1 MKSNSVKKDSGSI
14 PSSEGLPIAYDL
26 YTPSHAM
33 YELPVVL
40 FLHGFKGFKDWGT
53 FPDACIEIASTG
65 YAVLSMNFSLNG
77 TGANPY
83 EFDRLDLFARE
94 TLTQDLEDVASVLV
108 ALRDGTIKSSLV
120 TLDPYNV
127 SVIGHSRGG
136 HTAVVAASELD
147 QITLVVT
154 WAAVSNVLKHWS
166 EDQIKD
172 WTTKGYTEILNS
184 RTGQKMRVDRVVYD
198 DAVENEKRLMAVN
211 RVKDLNLPCCFIHGT
226 DDDAV
231 SFEHTQILYENC
243 PSSEKDRI
251 FIDGAN
257 HTFGSTHPY
266 MDDNLPKKFTEVLD
280 HTIRWLDSFN
290 G

>member
-1 MKSNSVKKDSGSI
+1 MKSNSVKKDSGTI

-53 FPDACIEIASTG
+53 FPDACIEMASTG
-65 YAVLSMNFSLNG
+65 YAVLAMNFSLNG
-77 TGANPY
+77 TGDNPC

-94 TLTQDLEDVASVLV
+94 TLSQDLEDVASVLE
-108 ALRDGTIKSSLV
+108 ALKDSTIKSSLV
-120 TLDPYNV
+120 TMDPHNV

-147 QITLVVT
+147 QITMVVT
-154 WAAVSNVLKHWS
+154 WAAVSNVLKQWS
-166 EDQIKD
+166 EAQIND
-172 WTTKGYTEILNS
+172 WKTKGYTEILNS
-184 RTGQKMRVDRVVYD
+184 RTGQTMRVDRVVYD
-198 DAVENEKRLMAVN
+198 E
-211 RVKDLNLPCCFIHGT
+211 DLNLPCCFIHGT

-266 MDDNLPKKFTEVLD
+266 LDDNLPKKFTEVLD

>member
-1 MKSNSVKKDSGSI
+1 MKSNSVKKDSGTI

-53 FPDACIEIASTG
+53 FPDACIEMASTG
-65 YAVLSMNFSLNG
+65 YAVLAMNFSLNG
-77 TGANPY
+77 TGDNPC

-94 TLTQDLEDVASVLV
+94 TLSQDLEDVASVLE
-108 ALRDGTIKSSLV
+108 ALKDSTIKSSLV

-147 QITLVVT
+147 QITMVVT

-166 EDQIKD
+166 EAQIND
-172 WTTKGYTEILNS
+172 WKTKGYTEILNS
-184 RTGQKMRVDRVVYD
+184 RTGQTMRVDRVVYD

-211 RVKDLNLPCCFIHGT
+211 RVKD
-226 DDDAV
+226 
-231 SFEHTQILYENC
+231 
-243 PSSEKDRI
+243 
-251 FIDGAN
+251 
-257 HTFGSTHPY
+257 
-266 MDDNLPKKFTEVLD
+266 
-280 HTIRWLDSFN
+280 
-290 G
+290 

>member
-1 MKSNSVKKDSGSI
+1 MMSNSVKKDSGTI

-65 YAVLSMNFSLNG
+65 YAVLAMNFSLNG
-77 TGANPY
+77 TGDNPY

-94 TLTQDLEDVASVLV
+94 TLSQDLEDVASVLE
-108 ALRDGTIKSSLV
+108 ALRNGTIKSSLV
-120 TLDPYNV
+120 TMDTHNV
-127 SVIGHSRGG
+127 AVIGHSRGG

-166 EDQIKD
+166 EAQIKD

-280 HTIRWLDSFN
+280 HTLRWLDSFN